1 MDGLSAPAALPRFRS
16 HPLIWELGGLVLV
29 AALWLL
35 EPALGLSLS
44 PLLFLL
50 LLLPFAIG
58 LALYVR
64 GLQRQR
70 EIEFTQYE
78 QARRL
83 LRNQEAQSQTLLAAF
98 PDRILRMDAELN
110 ISELGGGSSAQR
122 SFAARVLPDAAL
134 AALRAAAREVL
145 DSGQVGRVEYQ
156 IQEQADQLHYEARL
170 ARAGGDHVI
179 ITIRAVTQR
188 RRLEVD
194 LITARETALEAAR
207 LKTKFLANMSHE
219 IRTPMNGVIG
229 MTNLLMETP
238 LTEEQHE
245 YAQIIQKSG
254 QTLLTVI
261 DDILDF
267 AKIEAGKLELDE
279 VDFDLY
285 GCVDESVEAVLS
297 QAFAKGLELAAVF
310 APGVPAAV
318 RGDPTRLRQILA
330 NLLSNALRYCEQ
342 GSVLVHV
349 RKADDR
355 EDGLLAFVVE
365 DTGPGIVE
373 ERRAQLFQPILLSEG
388 AATAQPAGTGLGLAI
403 ARELVQLMGG
413 EITYRTTLGRGS
425 AFEFTARLATH
436 DTGRGSLDLGDLHD
450 KSAWVLTL
458 LEEGD
463 RTPAVDLQL
472 AALGVACVR
481 VPAAEVALRLKER
494 RNDQACL
501 ALLLD
506 TRLPMAELE
515 NALAEVR
522 PSAQALDVPIILFAP
537 NHIGIPERLRGE
549 VARVLSW
556 PVRQAELSACL
567 AALFYRAR
575 VPSPVPSDAAEPFS
589 AHVLIA
595 DDDPINQ
602 RVLKRLLSQ
611 LGCTCEVT
619 DDGRQAVERALSS
632 SFDAVLMDCQMPWL
646 DGFDATRQIRAREP
660 GERRNRIIAMT
671 GSSSDEDRRL
681 SREAD
686 MDGFLTKP
694 ISVDRLRVLLRRL
707 VAKDRGSTPPELF
720 GPDRLIDAF
729 LEQAPRNID
738 AMRAALDV
746 GDLRAVAKTAQQL
759 SSFARGLSEARLEA
773 FSANLQKAAEENRGP
788 ATERALEAVSAEIA
802 SLWRTLRESRGEP

>member
-1 MDGLSAPAALPRFRS
+1 M
-16 HPLIWELGGLVLV
+16 LV
-29 AALWLL
+29 ASLWLI
-35 EPALGLSLS
+35 EPVSELPLS
-44 PLLFLL
+44 PAPLAALLFLSG
-50 LLLPFAIG
+50 IV
-58 LALYVR
+58 LALYLR
-64 GLQRQR
+64 SLQKQR
-70 EIEFTQYE
+70 ESELLQFE
-78 QARRL
+78 QVRRL
-83 LRNQEAQSQTLLAAF
+83 LRNQEAQSQTLLEAF
-98 PDRILRMDAELN
+98 PDRIMRMDAEGN
-110 ISELGGGSSAQR
+110 IGELGGGSSAQR
-122 SFAARVLPDAAL
+122 SMAARALPEAAL
-134 AALRAAAREVL
+134 GALRAAAREVL
-145 DSGQVGRVEYQ
+145 ESGQVGRVEYQ

-170 ARAGGDHVI
+170 ARVGPEHVL
-179 ITIRAVTQR
+179 ITVRAVTQR

-238 LTEEQHE
+238 LTVEQHE

-285 GCVDESVEAVLS
+285 GCVDESVEAVLPL
-297 QAFAKGLELAAVF
+297 AYAKGLELAAVF
-310 APGVPAAV
+310 APGVPSAV

-342 GSVLVHV
+342 GSVLVQV
-349 RKADDR
+349 REAFDR
-355 EDGLLAFVVE
+355 EDGRLVFVVE

-388 AATAQPAGTGLGLAI
+388 ASTAQPAGTGLGLAI

-425 AFEFTARLATH
+425 AFEFTARLLTR
-436 DTGRGSLDLGDLHD
+436 DSGRGSLDLSDLQG

-458 LEEGD
+458 EGESE
-463 RTPAVDLQL
+463 RIPSIDLQL
-472 AALGVACVR
+472 AALGVGCVKASAGSLASR
-481 VPAAEVALRLKER
+481 LAERIP
-494 RNDQACL
+494 DQPCL

-506 TRLPMAELE
+506 ARVPVEALE
-515 NALAEVR
+515 SALTEAR
-522 PSAQALDVPIILFAP
+522 PSAKAHDVPIILFAP
-537 NHIGIPERLRGE
+537 NHIGIPERLRAE
-549 VARVLSW
+549 VSRVLSW
-556 PVRQAELSACL
+556 PVRQADLSACL
-567 AALFYRAR
+567 AALFHRTRA
-575 VPSPVPSDAAEPFS
+575 PSPSRSDASEPFS

-602 RVLKRLLSQ
+602 RVLRRLLTQ

-619 DDGRQAVERALSS
+619 DDGRQAVERVLSN

-646 DGFDATRQIRAREP
+646 DGFDATRQIRAREH
-660 GERRNRIIAMT
+660 ERTRIIGMT
-671 GSSSDEDRRL
+671 GSSSDEDRRM

-694 ISVDRLRVLLRRL
+694 ITADRLRSLLKRL
-707 VAKDRGSTPPELF
+707 VAKERGSAPTELS
-720 GPDRLIDAF
+720 GQGSLIDAF
-729 LEQAPRNID
+729 IDQAPRNID

-746 GDLRAVAKTAQQL
+746 GDLRAVAKTAQQIAG
-759 SSFARGLSEARLEA
+759 FARGLSEARLEGL
-773 FSANLQKAAEENRGP
+773 SASLQQIAEEGRTS
-788 ATERALEAVSAEIA
+788 AAERALEAVSAESA
-802 SLWRTLRESRGEP
+802 SVWRGLRETREG

>member
-1 MDGLSAPAALPRFRS
+1 MDGLSARAAPLRS
-16 HPLIWELGGLVLV
+16 RSLIWELSGLVL
-29 AALWLL
+29 AASVLL
-35 EPALGLSLS
+35 LDRLFDQPLPALLLALLIAPPVLALGLHLRV
-44 PLLFLL
+44 LYKRREGELL
-50 LLLPFAIG
+50 L
-58 LALYVR
+58 YD
-64 GLQRQR
+64 
-70 EIEFTQYE
+70 

-83 LRNQEAQSQTLLAAF
+83 LRNQEAQSQTLLEAF
-98 PDRILRMDAELN
+98 PDRIMRMDIDGN

-122 SFAARVLPDAAL
+122 SLAARVLPESAL
-134 AALRAAAREVL
+134 GALRAAARQVIE
-145 DSGQVGRVEYQ
+145 SGQVGRVEYQ
-156 IQEQADQLHYEARL
+156 IHEQADQLHYEARL
-170 ARAGGDHVI
+170 ARVAEQQVL

-238 LTEEQHE
+238 LTPEQHE

-297 QAFAKGLELAAVF
+297 QAYAKGLELAAVF
-310 APGVPAAV
+310 APGVPSAV

-349 RKADDR
+349 REAGDQ
-355 EDGLLAFVVE
+355 EDNRLVFTVE

-388 AATAQPAGTGLGLAI
+388 ASTAQPAGTGLGLAI

-425 AFEFTARLATH
+425 AFEFTARLLTR

-458 LEEGD
+458 QDEEE
-463 RTPAVDLQL
+463 RTPSLDLQL
-472 AALGVACVR
+472 AALGVTCVK
-481 VPAAEVALRLKER
+481 ANASDLGARLAER
-494 RNDQACL
+494 RNDQTCL
-501 ALLLD
+501 AVLLD
-506 TRLPMAELE
+506 ARIPVALLE
-515 NALAEVR
+515 SALLEARPNA
-522 PSAQALDVPIILFAP
+522 QTYDVPIILFAP
-537 NHIGIPERLRGE
+537 NHIGIPERLRSE

-556 PVRQAELSACL
+556 PVRQADLSACL
-567 AALFYRAR
+567 AALFHRTR
-575 VPSPVPSDAAEPFS
+575 LPTPIQLEAAEPFR

-602 RVLKRLLSQ
+602 RVLRRLLGQ
-611 LGCTCEVT
+611 LGCTCDVT
-619 DDGRQAVERALSS
+619 DDGRQAVERVLSG
-632 SFDAVLMDCQMPWL
+632 SFDVVLMDCQMPWL
-646 DGFDATRQIRAREP
+646 DGFDATRQIRAREQ
-660 GERRNRIIAMT
+660 GRNRIIAMT
-671 GSSSDEDRRL
+671 GSSSDEDRRS

-694 ISVDRLRVLLRRL
+694 ISSDRLRSLLKRL
-707 VAKDRGSTPPELF
+707 AAKERASAPPALS
-720 GPDRLIDAF
+720 GHGDLIDSF
-729 LEQAPRNID
+729 IEQAPRNVD

-759 SSFARGLSEARLEA
+759 AAFAHSLAENRLEA
-773 FSANLQKAAEENRGP
+773 LSVSLQKTADESRAA
-788 ATERALEAVSAEIA
+788 AAERALEAVSAEIA
-802 SLWRTLRESRGEP
+802 SVLRDLRESREH